1 MLDATVAEIEAHVG
15 ASGWDGPPALFAL
28 VHAGRFTADEPETAR
43 RLGIDVLDPETLTP
57 IEQDDL
63 PEGPLDELLA
73 GIAWPDS
80 VAGCVVSQE
89 IVVLPPDAEAG
100 LSEDEIA
107 ARAAEHPERREA
119 RLVVGVLR
127 GGTSASVLRMR
138 GADEDQLLTGDLAPN
153 LVEALLATLT

>member
-127 GGTSASVLRMR
+127 DGTSASVLRMR